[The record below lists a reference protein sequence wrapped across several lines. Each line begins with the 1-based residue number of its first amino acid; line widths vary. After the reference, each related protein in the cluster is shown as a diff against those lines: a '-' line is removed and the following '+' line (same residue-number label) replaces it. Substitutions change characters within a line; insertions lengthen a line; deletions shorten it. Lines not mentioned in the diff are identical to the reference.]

1 MVSDGAALPLSCAAV
16 ESVRLRI
23 DSAVRSFFMVP
34 CSCGRYSD
42 GRGKP
47 TLLSVETRLA
57 ASCRENGNGGQTCVL
72 GLNHR
77 EEEEGGVT
85 SEHVTA
91 ELRSAWTGVDARPST
106 NKITGRARER
116 PHPHT
121 FK

>member
-1 MVSDGAALPLSCAAV
+1 MVSEGAVVPLSCAAA
-16 ESVRLRI
+16 ESVRLRS

-34 CSCGRYSD
+34 FSCGRYSD

-47 TLLSVETRLA
+47 SLLYVETRLA

-91 ELRSAWTGVDARPST
+91 ELRSAWTGGDARPST
-106 NKITGRARER
+106 NKISGGGPER
-116 PHPHT
+116 PPHPT
-121 FK
+121 

>member
-1 MVSDGAALPLSCAAV
+1 MVCEGAVVPLSCAAA
-16 ESVRLRI
+16 ESVRMRI

-34 CSCGRYSD
+34 FSCGRYSD

-91 ELRSAWTGVDARPST
+91 ELRSALTGEDAPPST
-106 NKITGRARER
+106 NQISGGRGE
-116 PHPHT
+116 PPP
-121 FK
+121 

>member
-1 MVSDGAALPLSCAAV
+1 MVSEGAALALSCAAA
-16 ESVRLRI
+16 ESVRLRS

-34 CSCGRYSD
+34 FSCGRYSD

-47 TLLSVETRLA
+47 SLLYVETRLA

-85 SEHVTA
+85 SEHVTSH
-91 ELRSAWTGVDARPST
+91 LPSPST
-106 NKITGRARER
+106 VL
-116 PHPHT
+116 PHPSPPKHIHSV
-121 FK
+121 